1 MTTLFYLNEISG
13 GLARL
18 DEEESRHL
26 AVLRQKAGGRLRATD
41 GKGFFYE
48 VEIVEI
54 GKRQT
59 VLRVVSQIP
68 APRGAGRL
76 HLAVAPTKNMDRFEW
91 FLEKA
96 TEIGVDSIMPIWC
109 ERSERTTVRVDRVE
123 KILIAAMKQ
132 SMRAYL
138 PQLHAPTP
146 FLSWVKSSVAE
157 VKCLA
162 WCADAPLPHL
172 KSILQPGKDTLI
184 AIGPEGDFSPAEVT
198 AATAAGF
205 TGVSL
210 GDARL
215 RTETAGVYAVA
226 CYQLF
231 TGDYTV

>member
-1 MTTLFYLNEISG
+1 MTTLFYLNEISA

-26 AVLRQKAGGRLRATD
+26 AVLRQKTGDRLRATD
-41 GKGFFYE
+41 GKGFFYDM
-48 VEIVEI
+48 EIAEM
-54 GKRQT
+54 GKRHT
-59 VLRVVSQIP
+59 VLRVLSQSP
-68 APRGAGRL
+68 APRAAGQL
-76 HLAVAPTKNMDRFEW
+76 HLAIAPTKNMDRLEW

-96 TEIGVDSIMPIWC
+96 TEIGVDAITPIWC
-109 ERSERTTVRVDRVE
+109 ERSERNTVRVDRLE

-138 PQLHAPTP
+138 PQLHAPTS
-146 FLSWVKSSVAE
+146 FLSWVKNSAADL
-157 VKCLA
+157 KCLA
-162 WCADAPLPHL
+162 WCADTPLPHL
-172 KSILQPGKDTLI
+172 KTVLQPGRETLI
-184 AIGPEGDFSPAEVT
+184 AIGPEGDFSPAEVN
-198 AATAAGF
+198 AAMSAGF

-231 TGDYTV
+231 TEGYTV